1 MEEVDNISKIKLE
14 EVDNIK
20 KNMLE
25 EVDTKKRS
33 NFPTG
38 RSRGRTLDS
47 NESIMSTERS

>member
-1 MEEVDNISKIKLE
+1 MEEVDNIRKIKLE

-20 KNMLE
+20 KNMME

-38 RSRGRTLDS
+38 RSRGRTGK
-47 NESIMSTERS
+47 

>member
-1 MEEVDNISKIKLE
+1 MEEVDNIRKIKLE

-38 RSRGRTLDS
+38 RSRGRTYFTYD
-47 NESIMSTERS
+47 T